1 MNNNFNDFKNFEHTG
16 WERVADKYDA
26 AWTSLTTQFADPLLT
41 AVGVKPGLRMLDV
54 ACGPGN
60 VAAAARRL
68 GAIPTGVDFSRN
80 MILRA
85 RQNNPAIDFCEGDAE
100 RLDFE
105 SESFDGVVMNFGVLH
120 LANPEKAFAEA
131 QRVLRRG
138 GRFGFTIWAKPEEN
152 PGARI
157 MAEAIEAHEKMEADS
172 IPEGPPYNR
181 FSDADECWRTL
192 QACGFSVLSMTFDTV
207 RVNWKVPTTRF
218 LFDAELHAGVRTA
231 AVLASYSPDQLAMIR
246 SAVEKSVERFA
257 SNGECAIPMTANVI
271 SVAKE

>member
-1 MNNNFNDFKNFEHTG
+1 MNDNFNDFKNLEHTG
-16 WERVADKYDA
+16 WERVAGKYDE
-26 AWTSLTTQFADPLLT
+26 AWTSLTTQFADSLLT
-41 AVGVKPGLRMLDV
+41 AAGVKPGMRVLDV

-60 VAAAARRL
+60 VAAAAHRL
-68 GAIPTGVDFSRN
+68 GAIPVGVDFSRN

-85 RQNNPAIDFCEGDAE
+85 RQNHPEIEFFEGDAE
-100 RLDFE
+100 RLEFA
-105 SESFDGVVMNFGVLH
+105 SENFDGVVMNFGVLH
-120 LANPEKAFAEA
+120 LANPETAFAEA

-157 MAEAIEAHEKMEADS
+157 MAEAIEAHPKMAVNS

-192 QACGFSVLSMTFDTV
+192 QASGFSVLSMTFDTV

-218 LFDAELHAGVRTA
+218 LFDAELNAGVRTT
-231 AVLASYSPDQLAMIR
+231 AVLARYSLEELTAIR

-257 SNGECAIPMTANVI
+257 SNGEYAIPMTANVI